1 MKQHSQ
7 VKPASSEFE
16 NRIAVRWFALGALL
30 AAIGVGLG
38 AFGAHGLENA
48 VQGKVADPAKSLE
61 YWGTA
66 NRYLMYHSFAIM
78 VAAIASLVLGQRKSF
93 SICSCLFVLGIV
105 LFSGC
110 LYAMAL
116 TDFKKLGMIVPFGGL
131 SHIVG
136 WLILSAGLL
145 SASHQGNKTP

>member
-1 MKQHSQ
+1 M
-7 VKPASSEFE
+7 EFK
-16 NRIAVRWFALGALL
+16 NRTAVRWFALGAVL
-30 AAIGVGLG
+30 AATGVGLG

-48 VQGKVADPAKSLE
+48 VQGKVADPTKSLE

-78 VAAIASLVLGQRKSF
+78 LAAIASLILGKRKSF
-93 SICSCLFVLGIV
+93 WICSCFFVVGIA

-116 TDFKKLGMIVPFGGL
+116 TDFKKLGMIVPLGGL
-131 SHIVG
+131 SNIVG
-136 WLILSAGLL
+136 WLMLAAGLL
-145 SASHQGNKTP
+145 SASQQGTKQRE